1 MQFKEEGRRMK
12 DDEGNGKR
20 PRSCRKQERVYS
32 GDPVFLLS
40 PASRLLALALAK
52 FHISE

>member
-1 MQFKEEGRRMK
+1 MK

-20 PRSCRKQERVYS
+20 PCSRRKQERVYS
-32 GDPVFLLS
+32 GDPAFLLP
-40 PASRLLALALAK
+40 PASFLLALALAK